1 MKNLTLFSC
10 LVLRYVPTVASE
22 RKTKFLHGD
31 YKVGEICD
39 CLTLRLEQ
47 HEQDPVCSW
56 QDEQKQIA
64 TAKVKH
70 CLHRSADTQITK
82 AQNLII

>member
-1 MKNLTLFSC
+1 M
-10 LVLRYVPTVASE
+10 PTVASE
-22 RKTKFLHGD
+22 LKTKFLHGD

-39 CLTLRLEQ
+39 CLTLEQ
-47 HEQDPVCSW
+47 HEQDPMCNW

-64 TAKVKH
+64 TAKVKR